1 MTIFDLAVIGG
12 GPVGSH
18 TAYQMADLGFDVVL
32 FERDAEVGRNVVC
45 TGIVGV
51 EAFKKHDLPMESVL
65 HRIESVRFFSP
76 SQRTLDYTSS
86 EPFAYVIDRGLFD
99 KGLLQKAIHSGVD
112 VRLGK
117 KVTHVQT
124 GAHFCRITA
133 TDGDAS
139 EDVRARAVV
148 IATGVSYR
156 LHGELGLS
164 RPPAFLLA
172 LQTDVIM
179 PGLERTEVYLND
191 LPHGSFAWVVPA
203 GDSVVRIGALT
214 KSQNLEDLTRFMMGR
229 LPCGLEGTDPIIA
242 YKPIAHGL
250 AEKTVTDRVLSVGE
264 AAGQVK
270 TTTGG
275 GIFYGLM
282 CSAVAVD
289 TLRQA
294 LHAGDLSANR
304 LHRYEDLWK
313 SMIGREIRAG
323 CEARKMAEN
332 LSNQH
337 IDSVFELVRQ
347 RMKLRQLIR
356 QRISFDQHADLL
368 LLGTKLLRP
377 FIHRTQ
383 ASEPDSTRIRIPS
396 AIASHRF
403 SSSPRTFSAPSP
415 SCTLAASSSD
425 PASPVSLG

>member
-1 MTIFDLAVIGG
+1 MTIYDLAVIGG

-32 FERDAEVGRNVVC
+32 LDRDAEVGRNVVC

-51 EAFKKHDLPMESVL
+51 EAFKQHDLPMESVL

-99 KGLLQKAIHSGVD
+99 KGLLQKAIDRGVD

-117 KVTHVQT
+117 RVIHVQP
-124 GAHFCRITA
+124 GPHFCRITA
-133 TDGDAS
+133 TDGDKS
-139 EDVRARAVV
+139 EDLRARAVV
-148 IATGVSYR
+148 IATGVSYQ

-179 PGLERTEVYLND
+179 PGLERTEVYFND
-191 LPHGSFAWVVPA
+191 LSHGSFAWVVPA
-203 GDSVVRIGALT
+203 GDSVARIGALT
-214 KSQNLEDLTRFMMGR
+214 RSQSVEDLTGFIRGR
-229 LPCGLEGTDPIIA
+229 LPRGLDGADPVFA
-242 YKPIAHGL
+242 CKPIAHGL
-250 AEKTVTDRVLSVGE
+250 FEKTVTDRVLAVGE

-275 GIFYGLM
+275 GILYGLM
-282 CSAVAVD
+282 CSTVAVD

-294 LHAGDLSANR
+294 LRAGDLSAGR
-304 LHRYEDLWK
+304 LHRYEEVWK
-313 SMIGREIRAG
+313 SMIGKEIRAG
-323 CEARKMAEN
+323 CEARKMVEN
-332 LSNQH
+332 LTDRH
-337 IDSVFELVRQ
+337 IDSMFDLVR
-347 RMKLRQLIR
+347 RRTKLRGLIR
-356 QRISFDQHADLL
+356 QKISFDHHADLL

-377 FIHRTQ
+377 F
-383 ASEPDSTRIRIPS
+383 TRRS
-396 AIASHRF
+396 QT
-403 SSSPRTFSAPSP
+403 SPPTSP
-415 SCTLAASSSD
+415 SRYAEAL
-425 PASPVSLG
+425 VRH

>member
-1 MTIFDLAVIGG
+1 MTIYDLAVIGG

-32 FERDAEVGRNVVC
+32 LDRDAEVGRNVVC

-51 EAFKKHDLPMESVL
+51 EAFKQHDLPMESVL

-86 EPFAYVIDRGLFD
+86 EPFAYVIDRSLFD
-99 KGLLQKAIHSGVD
+99 KGLLQKAIDRGVD

-117 KVTHVQT
+117 RVTHVQP

-133 TDGDAS
+133 TDGDKS
-139 EDVRARAVV
+139 EDLRARAVV
-148 IATGVSYR
+148 IATGVSYQ

-179 PGLERTEVYLND
+179 PGLERTEVYFND
-191 LPHGSFAWVVPA
+191 LSHGSFAWVVPA
-203 GDSVVRIGALT
+203 GDSVARIGALT
-214 KSQNLEDLTRFMMGR
+214 KSQSVEDLTRFIRGC
-229 LPCGLEGTDPIIA
+229 LPCGLDGADPVIA
-242 YKPIAHGL
+242 CKPIAHGL
-250 AEKTVTDRVLSVGE
+250 LEKTVTDRVLSVGE

-270 TTTGG
+270 STTGG

-294 LHAGDLSANR
+294 LRAGDLSAGR
-304 LHRYEDLWK
+304 LHRYEEVWK
-313 SMIGREIRAG
+313 SMIGKEIRAG
-323 CEARKMAEN
+323 CEARKMVEN
-332 LSNQH
+332 LTDRH
-337 IDSVFELVRQ
+337 IDSMFDLVRC
-347 RMKLRQLIR
+347 RTKLRGLIR
-356 QRISFDQHADLL
+356 QKISFDHHADLL
-368 LLGTKLLRP
+368 LLGTNLLRP
-377 FIHRTQ
+377 FIRRSQT
-383 ASEPDSTRIRIPS
+383 
-396 AIASHRF
+396 
-403 SSSPRTFSAPSP
+403 SPPTSP
-415 SCTLAASSSD
+415 SRYAEALVESPAA
-425 PASPVSLG
+425 